1 MEDFGQFIE
10 GKKILVTGGTGS
22 IGQVIV
28 RQLLAFKPRVVRIF
42 SRDTVKQIAL
52 AEDLKSDPRTRFIIG
67 DLRDQ
72 ERMVSACEDINI
84 IFHAAAFK
92 YVPQGEYNPF
102 EAVQTNV
109 IGTQNL
115 LTAALKSPSVSHLVM
130 ISTDKAV
137 APTSTMGAS
146 KLLAER
152 LVAAT
157 HYIKG
162 NKDKIF
168 ASVRFGNVLGTTGSV
183 IPIFREQA
191 KQGVLNITHPEMTR
205 FFMTIPDAVDLVFE
219 AMMTA
224 HGGETFVLKMPALRI
239 KDLAEVCA
247 ERYANP
253 KASVVVGSIR
263 PGEKIHEALLTE
275 DEARFAI
282 ETDRHFI
289 LIPQITIGDISADQ
303 YSYANSKPSV
313 TASYKTSETTP
324 LSHEEIS
331 TLLDRANL

>member
-1 MEDFGQFIE
+1 MENFGQFIE

-22 IGQVIV
+22 IGQEIV
-28 RQLLAFKPRVVRIF
+28 RQLLSYNPRVVRIF

-52 AEDLKSDPRTRFIIG
+52 SEDLKSDARTRFIIG

-72 ERMVSACEDINI
+72 ERMISACEDINI
-84 IFHAAAFK
+84 VFHAAAFK

-168 ASVRFGNVLGTTGSV
+168 ASVRFGNVLGTSGSV
-183 IPIFREQA
+183 VPLFREQA
-191 KQGVLNITHPEMTR
+191 KQGVLTITHPDMAR
-205 FFMTIPDAVDLVFE
+205 FFMTIPDAVGLVFE
-219 AMMTA
+219 AIMNA
-224 HGGETFVLKMPALRI
+224 QGGETFVLKMPALRI

-247 ERYANP
+247 GRYADP
-253 KASVVVGSIR
+253 KARVAVGSIR
-263 PGEKIHEALLTE
+263 PGEKIHEALLTD
-275 DEARFAI
+275 DEALFAL

-289 LIPQITIGDISADQ
+289 LVPQIKIGEISPEQ
-303 YSYANSKPSV
+303 YSYTNIAPCVSS
-313 TASYKTSETTP
+313 TYKTSVAKL
-324 LSHEEIS
+324 LSHQEIS
-331 TLLDRANL
+331 DLLDRAKL